1 MPKLAPDMSLDEILH
16 RSFSNGVYAIGHYK
30 GLCLQVNNDGRFYA
44 VRKHVGDTDWLC
56 VLGPVTDMSLKS
68 AIEIAKRIEGNL
80 IDETKSN
87 GQPLADI
94 RVYCSQ
100 RETHGGAGR
109 TLYEV
114 IKDVL
119 ENPELNH
126 SAAQDQAKRALDRKS
141 LINKFLCSL
150 DSRKVVMGKQGL
162 LLDPRRPIKDIPP
175 EQFAEMYSISTR
187 EHRYS
192 RDHNF
197 KCLII
202 EVLER
207 AFALGCYS
215 LENLERFKLLT
226 GQMSKASYQHLP
238 GLNVE
243 RIPDLIADLWQYS
256 TGSGIF
262 ARAKSNTGLNENA
275 LAYIFSILTVARSQ
289 AVRLLQWQEIDFARG
304 IWDMNPA
311 HDKIKLPN
319 RVRSIVLSS
328 GALAM
333 LDLIKSRHEDCS
345 PYAYVFVPPRKG
357 AHLNDAGFKVCIRQ
371 INAKRIEHGLE
382 PYLDYGARDKE
393 QQPRIITQHATA
405 RACFATWAADREGI
419 NTSFRQSVIELCL
432 LHQNPNIRPYGYAYN
447 RSALIHDRRI
457 VLEDWSDCCLSK
469 CEELRALAAKT
480 KQDHPTQD

>member
-1 MPKLAPDMSLDEILH
+1 
-16 RSFSNGVYAIGHYK
+16 
-30 GLCLQVNNDGRFYA
+30 
-44 VRKHVGDTDWLC
+44 
-56 VLGPVTDMSLKS
+56 
-68 AIEIAKRIEGNL
+68 
-80 IDETKSN
+80 
-87 GQPLADI
+87 
-94 RVYCSQ
+94 
-100 RETHGGAGR
+100 
-109 TLYEV
+109 
-114 IKDVL
+114 
-119 ENPELNH
+119 
-126 SAAQDQAKRALDRKS
+126 
-141 LINKFLCSL
+141 
-150 DSRKVVMGKQGL
+150 MGKQGL

-192 RDHNF
+192 RDHKF

-226 GQMSKASYQHLP
+226 GRMSKASYQHLP

-333 LDLIKSRHEDCS
+333 LDLIKSRPCS
-345 PYAYVFVPPRKG
+345 PK
-357 AHLNDAGFKVCIRQ
+357 
-371 INAKRIEHGLE
+371 
-382 PYLDYGARDKE
+382 
-393 QQPRIITQHATA
+393 
-405 RACFATWAADREGI
+405 
-419 NTSFRQSVIELCL
+419 
-432 LHQNPNIRPYGYAYN
+432 
-447 RSALIHDRRI
+447 
-457 VLEDWSDCCLSK
+457 
-469 CEELRALAAKT
+469 
-480 KQDHPTQD
+480 